1 MSDHTKALVPIES
14 WCYNS
19 PEMRAKNRTVDIG
32 LLAEALIYYDQVL
45 LNVTNQKQ
53 FAEVLDWFISQD
65 SFPDFLGLLNDG
77 TIHIFDYGFVSAPLW
92 DEAKGLYLF
101 GNMQDPVQAK
111 PNTFKQRFI
120 EHPRVAKSL
129 GSKKTRKRLA
139 AALRG
144 NVTEEKASDYGKAVE
159 DTRDS
164 LGDAHIK
171 ALALQVFVDELY
183 RYKGLGSPPKVTA
196 IVVTEGDKN
205 TTTFNLNFDEL
216 TAMAGADLNFGP
228 HTILAGMGNAN
239 KFLWSAARHNCD
251 IFLGKPMGQLV
262 GDKLY
267 ESGRVLTKS
276 SRIIETLRGE
286 VEFPDIRDLVNNGKI
301 DLKEI
306 LRIRSRAKRFR
317 AWLKDE
323 SERDRNAIIA
333 YHNEVAR
340 ELGYVRSGR
349 KILSLFGVIGGGAL
363 GGVAGTAIDGHLGGA
378 VGGMMGA
385 ATGYVCELAAKL
397 GANWKP
403 VVFGDWVKS
412 RIQKIVGE

>member
-19 PEMRAKNRTVDIG
+19 PEIRTKNRAVDIG
-32 LLAEALIYYDQVL
+32 LLAEALIYYDQIL
-45 LNVTNQKQ
+45 LNVTNRDQ
-53 FAEVLDWFISQD
+53 FAEVLDWFISQGRF
-65 SFPDFLGLLNDG
+65 SDFLALLNDG
-77 TIHIFDYGFVSAPLW
+77 TLHIFDYGFVSVPLW
-92 DEAKGLYLF
+92 DKAKGLYLF
-101 GNMQDPVQAK
+101 GNIQDSVQAR

-171 ALALQVFVDELY
+171 AIALQVFVDELY

-196 IVVTEGDKN
+196 RVVTDGDKN
-205 TTTFNLNFDEL
+205 TTTFNLDFDEL
-216 TAMAGADLNFGP
+216 VAMAGADLNFGP

-251 IFLGKPMGQLV
+251 LFLGKPMGQLV
-262 GDKLY
+262 GNKLY
-267 ESGRVLTKS
+267 ESGRVLAKS
-276 SRIIETLRGE
+276 SRIIETLQGE
-286 VEFPDIRDLVNNGKI
+286 VEFPDIRGLVNSGKI
-301 DLKEI
+301 DFKEI

-317 AWLKDE
+317 AWLKEE

-340 ELGYVRSGR
+340 ELGYVRAGR

-363 GGVAGTAIDGHLGGA
+363 GGVTGTAIGGPLEGA
-378 VGGMMGA
+378 VGGMTGA
-385 ATGYVCELAAKL
+385 TTGYVCELAARL

-403 VVFGDWVKS
+403 VVFGDWMKR